1 MMALKENE
9 IQIGNWKFKLRE
21 ISYLKVLSS
30 SDEKMGVEFW
40 VRNSVVTPENL
51 DELLAQMSIKE
62 GQALAAAVLKINGI
76 SGDFQKSQK
85 DSQEQ

>member
-1 MMALKENE
+1 MALKENE

-85 DSQEQ
+85 DSQGQ

>member
-1 MMALKENE
+1 MALKENE